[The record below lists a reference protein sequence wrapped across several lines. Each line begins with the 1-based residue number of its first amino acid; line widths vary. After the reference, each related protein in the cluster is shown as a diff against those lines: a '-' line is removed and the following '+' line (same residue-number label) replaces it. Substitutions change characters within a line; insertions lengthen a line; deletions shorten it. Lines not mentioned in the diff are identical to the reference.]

1 VKKIIARI
9 RGGLGNQLFCY
20 AAARRL
26 AIANDAELVIDHIT
40 GFVRDREYQRK
51 YMLDRFH
58 IPARTASR
66 AELLQPF
73 ERYRRGL
80 LKIVSRKRS
89 FAERKYI
96 EEERQEFDDRLL
108 TLKVDGTLYLDG
120 LWQSA
125 AYFEDVERVIRED
138 LRFIPPG
145 DLVNRQAEEAIRKS
159 EAVALHVR
167 WHNAPTSS
175 RIGNA
180 PREYY
185 QRAIA
190 LLESEIASAHYF
202 LFSDQPM
209 FAREIV
215 NLPDNRVTTI
225 SHNVG
230 DAAAHLDMW
239 LMTLCKHFITAN
251 STYSWWGAWL
261 AETEKR
267 KMVITPGTFRAMRA
281 DSPMVSTD
289 SNLR

>member
-1 VKKIIARI
+1 MKKIIVRI

-26 AIANDAELVIDHIT
+26 AIANNAELVIDHIT
-40 GFVRDREYQRK
+40 GFARDREYRRK

-58 IPARTASR
+58 ITARTASR

-73 ERYRRGL
+73 ERYRRGF

-96 EEERQEFDDRLL
+96 EEEREEFDDRLL

-125 AYFEDVERVIRED
+125 SYFADVEDVIRED

-145 DLVNRQAEEAIRKS
+145 DLVNQQAEEAIRKS

-167 WHNAPTSS
+167 WYNAPESS

-190 LLESEIASAHYF
+190 RLESEIGSAHYF
-202 LFSDQPM
+202 LFSDLPT
-209 FAREIV
+209 FAREVV
-215 NLPDNRVTTI
+215 NLPDDRVTTI

-239 LMTLCKHFITAN
+239 LMTRCKHFITAN

-261 AETEKR
+261 AGNEK
-267 KMVITPGTFRAMRA
+267 KIVITPGTFRTMRGDCPVVA
-281 DSPMVSTD
+281 TD
-289 SNLR
+289 LSLR

>member
-1 VKKIIARI
+1 
-9 RGGLGNQLFCY
+9 
-20 AAARRL
+20 
-26 AIANDAELVIDHIT
+26 
-40 GFVRDREYQRK
+40 
-51 YMLDRFH
+51 MLDRFH
-58 IPARTASR
+58 ISARTASR

-73 ERYRRGL
+73 ERYRRGF

-96 EEERQEFDDRLL
+96 EEEREEFDDRLL
-108 TLKVDGTLYLDG
+108 ALKVDGTLYLDG

-125 AYFEDVERVIRED
+125 AYFADVEEVIRED

-145 DLVNRQAEEAIRKS
+145 DLVNQQAEEAIRKS

-167 WHNAPTSS
+167 WYNAPGSS

-190 LLESEIASAHYF
+190 LLESEIGSAHYF
-202 LFSDQPM
+202 LFSDHPT

-215 NLPDNRVTTI
+215 NLPDDRVTTI

-239 LMTLCKHFITAN
+239 LMTRCKHFITAN

-261 AETEKR
+261 AETEK
-267 KMVITPGTFRAMRA
+267 KIVITPGTFRTMRG
-281 DSPMVSTD
+281 DSPIVATGL
-289 SNLR
+289 NLR

>member
-1 VKKIIARI
+1 MKKIIARI
-9 RGGLGNQLFCY
+9 KGGLGNQLFCY

-40 GFVRDREYQRK
+40 GFMRDREYRRK

-58 IPARTASR
+58 IPVRTASR

-89 FAERKYI
+89 YAERKYI
-96 EEERQEFDDRLL
+96 EEEGEEFDDRLL
-108 TLKVDGTLYLDG
+108 ALRVEGTLYLDG
-120 LWQSA
+120 LWQSP
-125 AYFEDVERVIRED
+125 AYFADVEEVVRKD

-145 DLVNRQAEEAIRKS
+145 DLANQQAAEAIRKS

-167 WHNAPTSS
+167 WHNAPESS

-180 PREYY
+180 PKEYY

-190 LLESEIASAHYF
+190 FLDSEIGSPHYF
-202 LFSDQPM
+202 LFSDHPK
-209 FAREIV
+209 FAREMV
-215 NLPDNRVTTI
+215 NLPDDRVTTI
-225 SHNVG
+225 SHNAG

-239 LMTLCKHFITAN
+239 LMTRCKHFITAN

-261 AETEKR
+261 AENEEKI
-267 KMVITPGTFRAMRA
+267 VVTPGTFRTMQGDPPIVAA
-281 DSPMVSTD
+281 EL
-289 SNLR
+289 NLR

>member
-1 VKKIIARI
+1 MKKIIVRI

-26 AIANDAELVIDHIT
+26 AIANGAELVIDHIT
-40 GFVRDREYQRK
+40 GFVRDREYRRK

-73 ERYRRGL
+73 ERYRRGF

-96 EEERQEFDDRLL
+96 EEEREEFDDRLL
-108 TLKVDGTLYLDG
+108 ALKVDGTLYLDG

-125 AYFEDVERVIRED
+125 AYFADVEEVIRED

-145 DLVNRQAEEAIRKS
+145 DLVNQQAEEAIRKS

-167 WHNAPTSS
+167 WYNAPGSS

-185 QRAIA
+185 ERAIA
-190 LLESEIASAHYF
+190 LLESKIGSAHYF
-202 LFSDQPM
+202 LFSDHPT

-215 NLPDNRVTTI
+215 NLPDDRVTTI

-230 DAAAHLDMW
+230 HAAAHLDMW
-239 LMTLCKHFITAN
+239 LMTRCKHFIIAN

-261 AETEKR
+261 AETEK
-267 KMVITPGTFRAMRA
+267 KIVITPGTFRTMRG
-281 DSPMVSTD
+281 DSAIVATD
-289 SNLR
+289 LNLR